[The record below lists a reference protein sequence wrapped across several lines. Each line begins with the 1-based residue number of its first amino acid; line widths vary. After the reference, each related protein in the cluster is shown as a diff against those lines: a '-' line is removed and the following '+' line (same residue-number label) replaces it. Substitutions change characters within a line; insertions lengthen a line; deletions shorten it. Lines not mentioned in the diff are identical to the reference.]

1 MSFVERLSSNIAQSL
16 GNRLDKNDE
25 EIAVLNY
32 GLFFIIHTTTALIA
46 TLLAGIV
53 FNILLEIMTISIVAS
68 SLKRYSGGVH
78 SSTPN
83 RCTLS
88 GLILSISL
96 AFCTKYVFASFDYNR
111 LLFFVV
117 IILVSSIYIFYNKCP
132 VPSKNKPLKNE
143 KTRKKLRKK
152 SFQLLSFYGILIVI
166 FLMIYNINEIYIIKT
181 IVASVTLGVALQT
194 FSISK
199 PGHIGINIFEKIFD
213 IVNLK

>member
-1 MSFVERLSSNIAQSL
+1 MSFVEKLSSSIAQGL

-46 TLLAGIV
+46 TLLVGIV
-53 FNILLEIMTISIVAS
+53 LNVLLEIMIISIVAS

-88 GLILSISL
+88 GLILSTSL
-96 AFCTKYVFASFDYNR
+96 AFCTKYVSETFDYNR
-111 LLFFVV
+111 LLFFIV
-117 IILVSSIYIFYNKCP
+117 IILVLSIYIFYNKCP
-132 VPSKNKPLKNE
+132 VPSENKPLKNE
-143 KTRKKLRKK
+143 KTRMKLRKK
-152 SFQLLSFYGILIVI
+152 SLQLLSFYIVLSVILLI
-166 FLMIYNINEIYIIKT
+166 IYNINKIYLVKT
-181 IVASVTLGVALQT
+181 ILISVTLGVALQT

-199 PGHIGINIFEKIFD
+199 LGDIGINIFEKIFD

>member
-1 MSFVERLSSNIAQSL
+1 
-16 GNRLDKNDE
+16 
-25 EIAVLNY
+25 
-32 GLFFIIHTTTALIA
+32 
-46 TLLAGIV
+46 
-53 FNILLEIMTISIVAS
+53 MTISIVAS
-68 SLKRYSGGVH
+68 SLKRYSGGGGD

-96 AFCTKYVFASFDYNR
+96 AFCTKYVSASFEYNR

-152 SFQLLSFYGILIVI
+152 SFQLLSFYCILIVI
-166 FLMIYNINEIYIIKT
+166 LLMIYNINEIYLIKT
-181 IVASVTLGVALQT
+181 IVSSVTLGVALQT

-199 PGHIGINIFEKIFD
+199 LGEVDSNNFEKIFD